1 MTTPEHTDHRTSSTS
16 SKILVVVFVLLIL
29 GGAALW
35 NAWDYFGTEGLSPK
49 LVKEMANVYEQECYA
64 EANDIKACKRHMG
77 LRHRLCMKE
86 GIERDTPK
94 SAPRYNQEAY
104 SACMRVH
111 RAEDL
116 ANLERKKPAAPAP

>member
-1 MTTPEHTDHRTSSTS
+1 MMTPTDNRTTTKS
-16 SKILVVVFVLLIL
+16 SKVFVVVCVLLIL
-29 GGAALW
+29 GGAAMW

-94 SAPRYNQEAY
+94 SAPRYNQQAY
-104 SACMRVH
+104 NACMRQH

-116 ANLERKKPAAPAP
+116 ANIKKKSPSESTP